1 MSEIEIFL
9 GDAMDACGDAVYRLA
24 LCHLQ
29 NEADAEDV
37 FQDVFLLL
45 LKEKDARHWD
55 PGHLKAWLLRVAINR
70 CHNTA
75 RSRRRRQTLS
85 LDEVP
90 ELTSAPT
97 EGDNELWEALGRLP
111 VKYRDVVV
119 LHYVEGYKTE
129 EIARLMEC
137 SDSTVRSRLYRGRQ
151 KLKEMMGG
159 ILYEEPLQKDDGADQ
174 NARCIEE

>member
-1 MSEIEIFL
+1 MSESEIFL

-29 NEADAEDV
+29 NAEDAEDV

-45 LKEKDARHWD
+45 LKEKDARYWE
-55 PGHLKAWLLRVAINR
+55 PEHLKAWLLRVAINR

-75 RSRRRRQTLS
+75 RSRRRKQTLS

-90 ELTSAPT
+90 ELSSELT
-97 EGDNELWEALGRLP
+97 EGDNELWEALGHLP
-111 VKYRDVVV
+111 EKYREVVV

-129 EIARLMEC
+129 EIAELVEC
-137 SDSTVRSRLYRGRQ
+137 SDSTVRSRLCRGRQ
-151 KLKEMMGG
+151 KLKEMIGG
-159 ILYEEPLQKDDGADQ
+159 ILHEELLQ
-174 NARCIEE
+174 